1 MSEKLYNNGSEL
13 NNITTF
19 VGLISKLGIKI
30 PLIQRDYVQ
39 GRVHDA
45 EIKAGG
51 ISKDLLNKYITEQE
65 RRDNFVN
72 QLIAALN
79 EPDEKSIRLTFIYGT
94 CEEEEME
101 GSNRHKY
108 AFVPLDGQQRLTTLF
123 LLLWLLV
130 NKVFSDG
137 QLKIDGVTDEDISG
151 LKKGIA
157 SFCYQTRPS
166 SGAFLSSLATKKITR
181 GEGEISKQLKNQS
194 WFGDEW
200 VMDPSVQA
208 MLQMLDKMECV
219 LGGKDV
225 NVNRMLE
232 NFISGRGISFDLLN
246 MKDYRLTDGLYIKMN
261 ARGKQLSEFENWKSE
276 FIDFLGKYHKDRI
289 YDFCSEKLLNDKFEG
304 RKPSLV
310 EYFKYSIE
318 HQWTDLFWKYCKKDL
333 DRHDACV
340 AQNQDPNEFVKDC
353 YPVVDKYFMN
363 WFKKITQIFF
373 FENNPE
379 KNNSSD
385 YNESKKAIREGVFSK
400 KENVI
405 DFFLYLDILCDLGDD
420 LFEEVFYYSQDN
432 QETLQDGRI
441 RLFDNGNLNLL
452 TRCATKENGGQD
464 DSTAESDTL
473 LYGILKYI
481 KEVGHTVDNDM
492 LSYVRQVR
500 NRIERV
506 RNLKKD
512 TSMVMVPDYFIH
524 DICKGG
530 QGSVSK
536 FIDKL
541 IGQKI
546 EAGSLE
552 CHFSKY
558 EAAIEDFDFIRGN
571 KKLVVDGYSAEKVY
585 EVLKA
590 WDALVVIKKQQLLI
604 AYGFSGHLTTN
615 CNHGQLC
622 LWGGEDKWESI
633 FTHDDGNG
641 NGNIDDVVA
650 HIVSDYYKLAET
662 PNYVNGGGAEER
674 DCNVLEKLLRAKK
687 SEHRPFGFA
696 YYALTYDA
704 FLQSHAL
711 GKNAQ
716 FYLSVKGDIDGL
728 DLISASYGGRPT
740 LGYHTDPIV
749 FTLKDV
755 LINESGSEDASPK
768 ECFLSYSIQGENR
781 ACLVV
786 YDSKDALEPAAIFRH
801 KSGRHKEGGWELL
814 KYESDK
820 YLNEGSLIK
829 CCNDVEDRD
838 RVCSGAE
845 FVQRELKDIFN
856 VSDIKFLERT
866 H

>member
-1 MSEKLYNNGSEL
+1 MSEEL
-13 NNITTF
+13 NNIVPELDNITTF

-45 EIKAGG
+45 EIMAGG

-181 GEGEISKQLKNQS
+181 GEGEISKQLKEQS

-208 MLQMLDKMECV
+208 MLQMLDKIDSV
-219 LGGKDV
+219 LGGKAV
-225 NVNRMLE
+225 NVKRMLE
-232 NFISGRGISFDLLN
+232 NLISGKGISFDLLN

-276 FIDFLGKYHKDRI
+276 FIDFLGKHHKDRI
-289 YDFCSEKLLNDKFEG
+289 YERCPKPLLDDEFQGN
-304 RKPSLV
+304 KPSLV

-318 HQWTDLFWKYCKKDL
+318 HQWTDLFWKYCKNEL
-333 DRHDACV
+333 DRYDKCV
-340 AQNQDPNEFVKDC
+340 EQNRDHKDFVKDC
-353 YPVVDKYFMN
+353 YPVIDRYFMN

-400 KENVI
+400 EENVV
-405 DFFLYLDILCDLGDD
+405 DFFVYLDILCGLGDD
-420 LFEEVFYYSQDN
+420 WFDKVFYYSPDN
-432 QETLQDGRI
+432 QETLRDGRI
-441 RLFDNGNLNLL
+441 RLFDNRSINLL

-473 LYGILKYI
+473 LYSILKYI
-481 KEVGHTVDNDM
+481 KEFGSTVDNDM

-506 RNLKKD
+506 RTLKKNS
-512 TSMVMVPDYFIH
+512 SMVMQPDYFIH
-524 DICKGG
+524 DICKGN

-536 FIDKL
+536 FIDTL
-541 IGQKI
+541 IRQKK
-546 EAGSLE
+546 EVGNLE
-552 CHFSKY
+552 FHRSKH

-571 KKLVVDGYSAEKVY
+571 KELVVEGCSAEKVY

-590 WDALVVIKKQQLLI
+590 WDALEVIKKQQLLI

-633 FTHDDGNG
+633 FVHDDGNG
-641 NGNIDDVVA
+641 NGNIDDAVA

-662 PNYVNGGGAEER
+662 PNFVSSGGSGER
-674 DCNVLEKLLRAKK
+674 ECNVLEELLRAKK
-687 SEHRPFGFA
+687 SEHRTFGFA
-696 YYALTYDA
+696 YYALKYDA
-704 FLQSHAL
+704 FLQSHAS

-716 FYLSVKGDIDGL
+716 FYLSVKGAIDNL

-755 LINESGSEDASPK
+755 LINKSGSVDASAK

-801 KSGRHKEGGWELL
+801 KSGRHTEGGWELL
-814 KYESDK
+814 KYEKEK
-820 YLNEGSLIK
+820 YLNEGDLIK
-829 CCNDVEDRD
+829 KCDDIKDQDRI
-838 RVCSGAE
+838 CAGAE
-845 FVQRELKDIFN
+845 FVKSEIKGILKVSN
-856 VSDIKFLERT
+856 VKFSEK
-866 H
+866 